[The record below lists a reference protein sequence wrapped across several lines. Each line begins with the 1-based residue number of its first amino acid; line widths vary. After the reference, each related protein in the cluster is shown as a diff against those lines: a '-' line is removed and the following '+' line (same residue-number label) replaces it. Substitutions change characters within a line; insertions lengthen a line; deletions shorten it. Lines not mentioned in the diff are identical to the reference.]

1 MFLPKAALLLLAL
14 PLLAACDGS
23 PPPATPDTGAAA
35 APASEPPA
43 APEAIAPA
51 TDAAMAPLL
60 GTFAADLA
68 WCDGDAGG
76 DGFPVTI
83 TPTQFEGRE
92 NVCAIDSFTDIGEGR
107 YEALLSC
114 AAEGQTVNERLELVP
129 IYAPSGEGLRIT
141 YTDRGGAT
149 ATLLRCS

>member
-1 MFLPKAALLLLAL
+1 MPLPKAAVLLLAL

-23 PPPATPDTGAAA
+23 PPPDAPDADAAA
-35 APASEPPA
+35 APAAE
-43 APEAIAPA
+43 APA
-51 TDAAMAPLL
+51 TPVTAAPAVDAAMAPLF

-68 WCDGDAGG
+68 WCGGDAGG
-76 DGFPVTI
+76 DGYPVTI

-92 NVCAIDSFTDIGEGR
+92 NVCSIDGITDLGEGS

-129 IYAPSGEGLRIT
+129 IFAPSGEGLRIT

-149 ATLLRCS
+149 TTLLRCS